1 MTDFDPMLLERA
13 SGIRLMALDVDGV
26 MTDGKIYFDSAG
38 NELKA
43 FNTRDGLGMKALQRC
58 GIRLAIITGRN
69 SPMVAQRAAQ
79 LDIDFVFQGRTDKLE
94 AYMQLLDKSG
104 LEEHQICY
112 AGDDWIDLPILQRC
126 GLAITVPSADPEV
139 KDRVH
144 WVTTRAG
151 GEGAVREMCDLIL
164 TAQGHH
170 QRLLQEILAQ

>member
-13 SGIRLMALDVDGV
+13 SGIRLLALDVDGV
-26 MTDGKIYFDSAG
+26 MTDAKIYFDSAG

-79 LDIDFVFQGRTDKLE
+79 LEIDFVFQGRTDKLE

-112 AGDDWIDLPILQRC
+112 AGDDWIDLPVLQRC
-126 GLAITVPSADPEV
+126 GLAITVPSADREV

>member
-1 MTDFDPMLLERA
+1 VTDFDPLLLERA
-13 SGIRLMALDVDGV
+13 SSIRLLALDVDGV
-26 MTDGKIYFDSAG
+26 MTDGKLYFDSAG

-79 LDIDFVFQGRTDKLE
+79 LEIDFVFQGRTDKLE

-112 AGDDWIDLPILQRC
+112 AGDDWIDLPVLQRC
-126 GLAITVPSADPEV
+126 GLAITVPSADREV

>member
-13 SGIRLMALDVDGV
+13 SGIRLLALDVDGV
-26 MTDGKIYFDSAG
+26 MTDAKIYFDSAG

-58 GIRLAIITGRN
+58 GIRLAIITGRD

-79 LDIDFVFQGRTDKLE
+79 LEIDFVFQGRTDKLE

-112 AGDDWIDLPILQRC
+112 AGDDWVDLPVLQRC
-126 GLAITVPSADPEV
+126 GLAITVPSADREV

-144 WVTTRAG
+144 WVTTSAG

>member
-1 MTDFDPMLLERA
+1 MLLERA

>member
-1 MTDFDPMLLERA
+1 MLLERA
-13 SGIRLMALDVDGV
+13 SGIRLLALDVDGV
-26 MTDGKIYFDSAG
+26 MTDAKIYFDSAG

-79 LDIDFVFQGRTDKLE
+79 LEIDFVFQGRTDKLE

-112 AGDDWIDLPILQRC
+112 AGDDWIDLPVLQRC
-126 GLAITVPSADPEV
+126 GLAITVPSADREV

>member
-1 MTDFDPMLLERA
+1 
-13 SGIRLMALDVDGV
+13 
-26 MTDGKIYFDSAG
+26 
-38 NELKA
+38 
-43 FNTRDGLGMKALQRC
+43 
-58 GIRLAIITGRN
+58 
-69 SPMVAQRAAQ
+69 
-79 LDIDFVFQGRTDKLE
+79 
-94 AYMQLLDKSG
+94 MQLLDKSG

-112 AGDDWIDLPILQRC
+112 AGDDWIDLPVLQRC
-126 GLAITVPSADPEV
+126 GLAITVPSADREV

>member
-1 MTDFDPMLLERA
+1 VTDFDPMLLERA

>member
-13 SGIRLMALDVDGV
+13 SGIRLLALDVDGV
-26 MTDGKIYFDSAG
+26 MTDAKIYFDTAG

-79 LDIDFVFQGRTDKLE
+79 LEIDFVFQGRTDKLE

-112 AGDDWIDLPILQRC
+112 AGDDWIDLPVLQRC
-126 GLAITVPSADPEV
+126 GLAITVPSADREV

>member
-1 MTDFDPMLLERA
+1 MLLERA
-13 SGIRLMALDVDGV
+13 SGIRLLALDVDGV
-26 MTDGKIYFDSAG
+26 MTDARIYFDSAG

-58 GIRLAIITGRN
+58 GIRLAIITGRD

-79 LDIDFVFQGRTDKLE
+79 LEIDFVFQGRTDKLE
-94 AYMQLLDKSG
+94 AYMLLLDKSG
-104 LEEHQICY
+104 LEEHEICY
-112 AGDDWIDLPILQRC
+112 AGDDWIDLPVLQRC
-126 GLAITVPSADPEV
+126 GLAITVPSADQEV

>member
-1 MTDFDPMLLERA
+1 MLLERA
-13 SGIRLMALDVDGV
+13 SGIRLLALDVDGV
-26 MTDGKIYFDSAG
+26 MTDAKIYFDSAG

-112 AGDDWIDLPILQRC
+112 AGDDWIDLPVLQRC
-126 GLAITVPSADPEV
+126 GLAITVPSADREV

>member
-1 MTDFDPMLLERA
+1 MLLERA
-13 SGIRLMALDVDGV
+13 SGIRLLALDVDGV
-26 MTDGKIYFDSAG
+26 MTDAKIYFDSAG

-79 LDIDFVFQGRTDKLE
+79 LEIDFVFQGRTNKLE
-94 AYMQLLDKSG
+94 AYMQLLGKSG
-104 LEEHQICY
+104 LEEHEICY
-112 AGDDWIDLPILQRC
+112 AGDDWIDLPVLQRC
-126 GLAITVPSADPEV
+126 GLAITVPSADREV
-139 KDRVH
+139 KERVH

-164 TAQGHH
+164 TAQGHY
-170 QRLLQEILAQ
+170 QRLLQEILGQ